1 MEQGLE
7 EDHVNAVTT
16 AKQEK
21 AYILSV
27 VIKGRLS
34 AHVLECTT
42 VDNKNHCQ

>member
-7 EDHVNAVTT
+7 GDHVNAVPA